1 MVNAFLMAPAE
12 DVADIEDFV
21 KRLISGDA
29 ARGSGGFS
37 LVCGRIGQAL
47 AVVSNRMQ
55 QEGEVKWIG
64 HDGGRETVGLS
75 NATFG
80 DHTWPKVV
88 NGRRMMED
96 LMRDWIESG
105 TSREQIVESL
115 FGLLSTD
122 TLPMPKEGEG
132 WETSVKQLRNSI
144 FVPRLGARV
153 KSVGEPSASQDP
165 ASVPLATATSGLY
178 GTQKQTIVMLDK
190 HGHLFFTEKTLFD
203 EKGKDING
211 QPDSIR
217 AFDFGIS

>member
-1 MVNAFLMAPAE
+1 MVNAFLTAPAE

-55 QEGEVKWIG
+55 QEGEVKWVG
-64 HDGGRETVGLS
+64 RDGARETVGLS
-75 NATFG
+75 NAAFS

-88 NGRRMMED
+88 NGTRMMED
-96 LMRDWIESG
+96 LMGYWIESD
-105 TSREQIVESL
+105 TSREQIAESL
-115 FGLLSTD
+115 FGLLSTN

-144 FVPRLGARV
+144 FIPKLGAGV
-153 KSVGEPSASQDP
+153 KSAGEPSAAHDP
-165 ASVPLATATSGLY
+165 ASVAITTATSGLY
-178 GTQKQTIVMLDK
+178 GTQKQTVVMLDK

-203 EKGKDING
+203 KKGKDITG

-217 AFDFGIS
+217 AFDFDIL